1 VIVSRQALIDSR
13 FSTVI
18 CAPVFSHGEGLST
31 QVAVGPDEGLKY
43 SSWIMGDN
51 LVSLRKSDLTHMWA
65 RFPEPNLRNSTTPS
79 RWLLILGRGDYPDPR
94 LATASINL
102 IQLPTRT
109 RPNPTRRFRRSHRS
123 RSAFRACT
131 LPLS

>member
-1 VIVSRQALIDSR
+1 
-13 FSTVI
+13 
-18 CAPVFSHGEGLST
+18 
-31 QVAVGPDEGLKY
+31 
-43 SSWIMGDN
+43 
-51 LVSLRKSDLTHMWA
+51 MWA

-131 LPLS
+131 LPLSDGPAGDRPDHRVSELGRIRPYFMISSTAAHKLRDAMVGAVSCRPITERQ